1 MQFAA
6 RTARMKR
13 NAVRELLKVTANPRI
28 ISFAGGLPAPELF
41 PLDEIADAFAQV
53 MSRHGAHAFQYR
65 ETEGIAELRDWIAAA
80 ATRPGFRVQR
90 QHVAIVSGAQQAL
103 DLLGRIL
110 IDPGDAIAVENP
122 TYLALLSAWRVYD
135 ARFQAVPSDADG
147 PQVDQLES
155 ILPPATKLFYLTPN
169 FQNPQGTTLSAS
181 RRNTLVRFAQQR
193 GIALIEDDPY
203 GTLRYEG
210 NPSQSLLELDA
221 ISGHSVRGD
230 DGPGNV
236 IQVGTFSK
244 VLVPGLRVG
253 WVIAAEPVI
262 EKLVLAKQSADLH
275 TSSLGQHLV
284 AELLQRG
291 ALDRQIPKLCAAYRL
306 RRDAMLAALEKY
318 LPAEARWTRPAGG
331 MFLLASLP
339 ADMNAQ
345 ALLAESLRH
354 DVAFVPGEEFHLDGQ
369 GKHTIRLNF
378 SNAQPELIEEGI
390 RRLGE
395 AMRTINAG

>member
-65 ETEGIAELRDWIAAA
+65 ETEGIADLRDWIAAA

-90 QHVAIVSGAQQAL
+90 RHVAIVSGAQQAL

-110 IDPGDAIAVENP
+110 IDPGDTIAVENP
-122 TYLALLSAWRVYD
+122 TYLALLSAWNAYD
-135 ARFQAVPSDADG
+135 ARFQPVPSDADG
-147 PQVDQLES
+147 LLVDQLDS
-155 ILPPATKLFYLTPN
+155 ILPPTTKLFYLTPN
-169 FQNPQGTTLSAS
+169 FQNPQGTTLSAA
-181 RRNTLVRFAQQR
+181 RRDTLVRFAQER

-203 GTLRYEG
+203 GALRYEG
-210 NPSQSLLELDA
+210 NPSPSLLELDA
-221 ISGHSVRGD
+221 ISGPSVRGE

-236 IQVGTFSK
+236 IHVGTFSK
-244 VLVPGLRVG
+244 ILVPGLRVG

-262 EKLVLAKQSADLH
+262 ERLVQAKQSADLH

-284 AELLQRG
+284 AELLMRG
-291 ALDRQIPKLCAAYRL
+291 LLDRQIPKLCAAYRD
-306 RRDAMLAALEKY
+306 RRNAMLTAMAKH
-318 LPAEARWTRPAGG
+318 LPTEVHWTRPAGG
-331 MFLLASLP
+331 MFLLATLP
-339 ADMNAQ
+339 PFMNVQ
-345 ALLAESLRH
+345 TLLAESLRRE
-354 DVAFVPGEEFHLDGQ
+354 VAFVPGEEFHLGGQ
-369 GKHTIRLNF
+369 GKQTIRLNF
-378 SNAQPELIEEGI
+378 SNANPDLIEEGI

-395 AMRTINAG
+395 AMRSI